1 MRLGGVLL
9 KQWRILSVWTRAGG
23 QRPLA
28 CQFGK
33 DSTRMAQDVPPYEM
47 SIF

>member
-1 MRLGGVLL
+1 MARFVGMDA
-9 KQWRILSVWTRAGG
+9 RRE